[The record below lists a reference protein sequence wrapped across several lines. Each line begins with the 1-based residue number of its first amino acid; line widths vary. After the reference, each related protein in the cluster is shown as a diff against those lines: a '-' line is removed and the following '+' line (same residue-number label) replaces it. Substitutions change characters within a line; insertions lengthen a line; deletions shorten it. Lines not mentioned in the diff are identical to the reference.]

1 MKLFT
6 LYLRSRR
13 AGFAAVSLIAVAILG
28 WIGAD
33 WMLQLP
39 QFGGASGHSL
49 IPAILLM
56 PILSGCVI
64 ALTTPS
70 PFGETER
77 TGSRSLPA
85 LRLLHLGGLLL
96 WAAMTFVFVARQ
108 WAHPAAE
115 LMLARNLAG
124 FTGLALLGA
133 RLLGGR
139 LSWVLPI
146 AFGGVVTLTGR
157 DGAGQFAWWAWSIRP
172 GEDALAALLALVAL
186 IAGLAAVSLL
196 GPRERVGD
204 VE

>member
-1 MKLFT
+1 MRLFS
-6 LYLRSRR
+6 LYLRSRS
-13 AGFAAVSLIAVAILG
+13 APLAAVTLIAVAILG

-39 QFGGASGHSL
+39 KFGGASGYAL

-56 PILSGCVI
+56 PILSGCAI

-77 TGSRSLPA
+77 TVSRSLPA
-85 LRLLHLGGLLL
+85 LRLLHLGGLLI
-96 WAAMTFVFVARQ
+96 WAALTFAIVTRH

-133 RLLGGR
+133 WLLGGR

-157 DGAGQFAWWAWSIRP
+157 DAPNQFAWWAWSIRP
-172 GEDALAALLALVAL
+172 GDDALAALLALAAL

-196 GPRERVGD
+196 GPRERVGE

>member
-1 MKLFT
+1 MRLFS

-13 AGFAAVSLIAVAILG
+13 AGFAAVSLIAVAVFG

-39 QFGGASGHSL
+39 QFGGASGYAL

-56 PILSGCVI
+56 PILSGCAI

-77 TGSRSLPA
+77 AVSRSLPA

-96 WAAMTFVFVARQ
+96 WAALTLAVVARH
-108 WAHPAAE
+108 WAHPASE

-133 RLLGGR
+133 WLLGGR
-139 LSWVLPI
+139 LSWVIPI
-146 AFGGVVTLTGR
+146 AYGGVVTLTGR
-157 DGAGQFAWWAWSIRP
+157 DAPNQFAWWAWSIRP
-172 GEDALAALLALVAL
+172 GDDALAAFLAMAALVV
-186 IAGLAAVSLL
+186 GLAAVSLM